1 VSELTELVGSSSFWT
16 SVIIAVV
23 VGLLVLAV
31 VQFVRRVRHNKLSA
45 LIGNMT
51 PEEHK
56 AKAEEYYKKAAE
68 SAYAEDVR
76 TYLDKGDAHRHLSNS
91 KFPKGTGRRSA

>member
-1 VSELTELVGSSSFWT
+1 M
-16 SVIIAVV
+16 VIAAVV
-23 VGLLVLAV
+23 LTLAAVTIYLV
-31 VQFVRRVRHNKLSA
+31 VRSSRRKKIA
-45 LIGNMT
+45 ELIGNMT

-56 AKAEEYYKKAAE
+56 AQAEEYYKKAAE

-76 TYLDKGDAHRHLSNS
+76 AYLDKGDAHRHLSNS